1 LLNGER
7 IAPLKNGFTFYT
19 YSTPGLPGENWADTG
34 IRDRFFKS
42 YEEARTA
49 VLDIREALADDPD
62 DDTWRPL
69 RIEKID
75 MLPVT
80 ENSILALLNDGVGA
94 LVENYEIVEVIE

>member
-1 LLNGER
+1 M
-7 IAPLKNGFTFYT
+7 KNGFTFYT
-19 YSTPGLPGENWADTG
+19 YSTPGLPGEARWDDTG

-42 YEEARTA
+42 YEDVRNT

-62 DDTWRPL
+62 DETWTPL

-80 ENSILALLNDGVGA
+80 EDSILALLNDGVGA
-94 LVENYEIVEVIE
+94 FIQNYEIVEVIE